1 MLIDIYMKPN
11 FVYLYL
17 PEEIILGQLVQTNS
31 HNPNEIMGTT
41 IKSSRK
47 IFPIHHLALIRKPLS
62 YFIVDVEYKK
72 GTKDIVFMQVDFH
85 YLDIL

>member
-1 MLIDIYMKPN
+1 MKPN

-62 YFIVDVEYKK
+62 YFINVLEYKK
-72 GTKDIVFMQVDFH
+72 GPID
-85 YLDIL
+85 

>member
-1 MLIDIYMKPN
+1 MSLDIYMKLN
-11 FVYLYL
+11 LIYLYL
-17 PEEIILGQLVQTNS
+17 PEAIILGQPVQTNS

-62 YFIVDVEYKK
+62 YFINVLEYKK
-72 GTKDIVFMQVDFH
+72 GPKD
-85 YLDIL
+85 

>member
-1 MLIDIYMKPN
+1 MKPN
-11 FVYLYL
+11 LIYLYL
-17 PEEIILGQLVQTNS
+17 PESVILGQPVQTNS

-72 GTKDIVFMQVDFH
+72 DTKDIVFMQVDFH